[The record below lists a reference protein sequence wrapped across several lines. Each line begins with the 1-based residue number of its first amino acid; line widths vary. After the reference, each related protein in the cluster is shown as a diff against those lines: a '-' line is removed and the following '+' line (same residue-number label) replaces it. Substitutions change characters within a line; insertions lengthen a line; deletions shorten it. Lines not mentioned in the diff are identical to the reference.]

1 MKNFIFTHNPPKCW
15 HESCVS
21 QGNLFHSAE
30 WQNVLHKGF
39 NCQTIYGWNAKTET
53 GFAITIFKVGPFR
66 IGYVGFPVG
75 GILGK
80 EPLDNETI
88 TALQK
93 AHLPTT
99 LHLLR
104 LPTSAF
110 DDGPILDLDSI
121 TTPETAIVDL
131 QRWQLSQ
138 VPKFQ
143 RNVRKAQNS
152 GIKIA
157 DASQSFYGTH
167 LYRLYRK
174 TILQHNGS
182 LRYNTDYFSALIEL
196 SLTHPDL
203 RCLLVFLG
211 QEIVGFLVLALQ
223 NDTAYYLHGA
233 IDTPLRTYGGSALLF
248 YEAIT
253 WAKDRGMA
261 CFNLMAS
268 PNKQASLIRYK
279 EKLGGITK
287 EQKTYE
293 FPIKPFYAKAFKRA
307 MWFYNHVNKLFY

>member
-1 MKNFIFTHNPPKCW
+1 MDKFIFIPNPPKYW
-15 HESCVS
+15 HEICVS
-21 QGNLFHSAE
+21 QGNLFHSVE
-30 WQNVLHKGF
+30 WQSVLHNGF
-39 NCQTIYGWNAKTET
+39 NSQTVYGWNAKTEK
-53 GFAITIFKVGPFR
+53 GLAITVFKVGPFR

-80 EPLDNETI
+80 EPLDNETLM
-88 TALQK
+88 ALRK
-93 AHLPTT
+93 AHLPTA

-110 DDGPILDLDSI
+110 DDGLVLDLDSV

-138 VPKFQ
+138 VSKFQ
-143 RNVRKAQNS
+143 RNVRKAQRS
-152 GIKIA
+152 GIQTT
-157 DASQSFYGTH
+157 DASQAFHGTQ
-167 LYRLYRK
+167 LYRLYRQ
-174 TILQHNGS
+174 TILRHDGS
-182 LRYNTDYFSALIEL
+182 LRYNADYFSALIEL

-203 RCLLVFLG
+203 RCLLVFLDR
-211 QEIVGFLVLALQ
+211 QIVGFLVVALQ

-248 YEAIT
+248 YEAIA
-253 WAKDRGMA
+253 WAKDRGMS

-287 EQKTYE
+287 EQKVYE
-293 FPIKPFYAKAFKRA
+293 LPIKPLYAKAFKRT
-307 MWFYNHVNKLFY
+307 MWFYNHLNKFFT